1 MTCER
6 RRRVSHAPSASTDSP
21 GTAAQLPDFFGGSD
35 DGAVTLAPAS
45 QRTHSYSTD
54 FGGGPSL

>member
-1 MTCER
+1 M
-6 RRRVSHAPSASTDSP
+6 SHAPSASTDSP